1 MAFLFQKFQKAVSAL
16 AKSSTFAKDPRQ
28 LQFEAD
34 VNKLFLYTSYNRLGE
49 HADEKDAEE
58 IIELAGKASLTD
70 QQKQVQE
77 NIHSH
82 IRTFSKSM
90 DDILLP
96 TSKRSDESLNSSVQA
111 NAVPRRSGLSLAV
124 GGVATPFSQP
134 VVPETQPLLRAELSK
149 SLKKHMGYT
158 LELKPSQISHK
169 EAGRGL
175 FIDGEAEVGSV
186 IAFYPGVVYSPAYY
200 RYIPGYP
207 RVDAENPYLITRY
220 DGTVINAQPW
230 GEGADLRELW
240 DGLTVPEFRPNL
252 SQGAEKGSDR
262 MWKMLSKPLEGGRR
276 EIGMEILERR
286 NPLALGHFAN
296 HPGKDM
302 APNVM
307 VCPYDFPL
315 TDKEMRTYIPN
326 ILFGRDDEPVKMK
339 RFGSFWFKSRSSTE
353 STSDVPVL
361 KCLVLVATRA
371 LRNEEVLLNYRLSN
385 SKRRPAWYTPVDEEE
400 DRRRWS

>member
-28 LQFEAD
+28 LQFEAN

-49 HADEKDAEE
+49 NADKKDAEE
-58 IIELAGKASLTD
+58 IIELVGKASLSAETSP
-70 QQKQVQE
+70 KT
-77 NIHSH
+77 S
-82 IRTFSKSM
+82 
-90 DDILLP
+90 IL
-96 TSKRSDESLNSSVQA
+96 TSEPSPNQWI
-111 NAVPRRSGLSLAV
+111 PRRSGLSLAV
-124 GGVATPFSQP
+124 GGVATPSNQP

-149 SLKKHMGYT
+149 SLKNHMGYT

-230 GEGADLRELW
+230 GEGADSRELW

-276 EIGMEILERR
+276 EIEREILER
-286 NPLALGHFAN
+286 H
-296 HPGKDM
+296 M
-302 APNVM
+302 TPNVM

-315 TDKEMRTYIPN
+315 TEMEMRTYIPN

-371 LRNEEVLLNYRLSN
+371 LRDEEVLLNYRLSN